1 MEQLKLEDIVGYLPY
16 GLKVKVGLTWI
27 AIMTTSTTSE
37 YLVSIDYVVVTKAY
51 KPLLLPMTKEV
62 LEEVFKE
69 VFYPVSNVL
78 NIKGIIDKDI
88 DDLPKWIID
97 LFNKHHVDYMDLIG
111 RGLAIDKTTL
121 KIK

>member
-97 LFNKHHVDYMDLIG
+97 LFHEKHIDYMDLIG
-111 RGLAIDKTTL
+111 RGLALDKT